1 MLLGHRVLSALLE
14 ERVGEVRDKVA
25 HYTHLVNSLA
35 PPEALSQLRARLLDK
50 VVWVCAVRAIVQI
63 VRLGS
68 IHCFLHSRQT
78 GVRIAV
84 KDLRISVIVEGV
96 VGVAKL

>member
-1 MLLGHRVLSALLE
+1 MLFGDRVFPALLE
-14 ERVGEVRDKVA
+14 EGVWEVRNKVA
-25 HYTHLVNSLA
+25 HNTHLVNSLA
-35 PPEALSQLRARLLDK
+35 PPEALSQLCARLLDK
-50 VVWVCAVRAIVQI
+50 VVRVCAVRAIVQI

-96 VGVAKL
+96 VGVAKF